1 MVAEWVSLI
10 HESKLSPE
18 LIQGSC
24 VDPKEWCDQIGRKE
38 QDMRGQRVAF
48 TFMQRSKFMDLVNFE
63 STINQIVHT
72 IQCTK
77 NIVATSHLEGNA

>member
-1 MVAEWVSLI
+1 
-10 HESKLSPE
+10 
-18 LIQGSC
+18 
-24 VDPKEWCDQIGRKE
+24 
-38 QDMRGQRVAF
+38 MRGQRVAF